1 MQILAE
7 IKQKWSNYKKGLI
20 EAEKLSYLFSILKPS
35 FSECLCKI
43 KKVSNLLKREEKREI
58 KRLTIRPQYRIPQI
72 ASKHGDLSKANEKK
86 NRTLDLASSC
96 DLIDRLIWRY

>member
-7 IKQKWSNYKKGLI
+7 IKQKWSNYNKGLI
-20 EAEKLSYLFSILKPS
+20 EAEKLSYLFSILKPN

-43 KKVSNLLKREEKREI
+43 KKSFQFFKNVKKREKLRD
-58 KRLTIRPQYRIPQI
+58 LQFCRIPQI
-72 ASKHGDLSKANEKK
+72 ASKRGDFSKANEKK
-86 NRTLDLASSC
+86 IRTLDLASSC

>member
-35 FSECLCKI
+35 FSECPCKI
-43 KKVSNLLKREEKREI
+43 KKSFQFFKREKLR
-58 KRLTIRPQYRIPQI
+58 
-72 ASKHGDLSKANEKK
+72 DLQFCLNTAFHKLHQNAGTSAKQTRKK
-86 NRTLDLASSC
+86 FGHS
-96 DLIDRLIWRY
+96 IWRHHVT